1 MQMILMT
8 PGPTNVPERVL
19 EKMKNTQCHHRTKE
33 FGKIFGELNEGLKY
47 VFQTKNPVLTFPAA
61 GTGGLEA
68 AIVNLFSPGDRV
80 LAVSIGVF
88 GDRFIEIGRTF
99 GLQIDVLEVP
109 RGRGVTVEEI
119 QGALRDEHIALIL
132 THNETSTGAVN
143 PIKEI
148 GEFMKDKSQI
158 YIVDAVSSLG
168 GSEIR
173 MDNWHIDVLIT
184 ASQKALMSPPGLTF
198 IGVSDKAWEQVEKAK
213 LPRFYW
219 DFKKAR
225 RDMEKATPQNPYTP
239 AVALIGAANE
249 AIKMMQEEG
258 LEAVFERH
266 KKLAA
271 YFRKE
276 VEKLGLPL
284 YTDENYLSD
293 TITAIATVKGEEIK
307 KIMETQYGI
316 VIAGGQ
322 DQLKGT
328 MIRVGHMGY
337 VDQDM
342 IDRTLTALK
351 GAIEEVC

>member
-1 MQMILMT
+1 MQMLLMT

-33 FGKIFGELNEGLKY
+33 FGRIFGELNEGLKY

-99 GLQIDVLEVP
+99 GLEIDVLEIP
-109 RGRGVTVEEI
+109 WGRGATLEELE
-119 QGALRDEHIALIL
+119 GALKDEHRALIL

-143 PIKEI
+143 PIREI
-148 GEFMKDKSQI
+148 GEWIKEKPQF
-158 YIVDAVSSLG
+158 YVVDAVSSLG

-173 MDNWHIDVLIT
+173 MDDWHIDVLIT

-198 IGVSDKAWEQVEKAK
+198 IGVSDQGWEQVEKAK
-213 LPRFYW
+213 LPRYYW

-225 RDMEKATPQNPYTP
+225 KDMEKPSPQNPYTP

-266 KKLAA
+266 RRLAA
-271 YFRKE
+271 YFRQE

-284 YTDENYLSD
+284 YTHPDYLSD
-293 TITAIATVKGEEIK
+293 TITAIATTKGEEIK
-307 KIMETQYGI
+307 KIMETKYGI

-337 VDQDM
+337 VNQEM

-351 GAIEEVC
+351 GALEEVC

>member
-1 MQMILMT
+1 MQMLLMT

-19 EKMKNTQCHHRTKE
+19 EKMKNTVCHHRTKE
-33 FGKIFGELNEGLKY
+33 FGKLFGELNEGLKA

-68 AIVNLFSPGDRV
+68 AIVNLFSPEDRV

-109 RGRGVTVEEI
+109 WGRGVTLEEI
-119 QGALRDEHIALIL
+119 QGALKDEHKALIL

-148 GEFMKDKSQI
+148 GEFMKDKTQL
-158 YIVDAVSSLG
+158 YMVDAVSSLG
-168 GSEIR
+168 GSEIA
-173 MDNWHIDVLIT
+173 MDDWHIDVLIT

-198 IGVSDKAWEQVEKAK
+198 IGVSDQAWEQVEKAK

-225 RDMEKATPQNPYTP
+225 KDMEKSTPQNPYTP

-266 KKLAA
+266 KRLAA
-271 YFRKE
+271 YFRQE
-276 VEKLGLPL
+276 VRKIGLPL
-284 YTDENYLSD
+284 YTHEACLSD
-293 TITAIATVKGEEIK
+293 TITAIATEQGEAIK
-307 KIMETQYGI
+307 KIMETKYGI
-316 VIAGGQ
+316 IIAGGQ

-337 VDQDM
+337 INQNM
-342 IDRTLTALK
+342 IDRTLIALK
-351 GAIEEVC
+351 GALEEVC